1 MHKHPPAGHAVLCAC
16 VLKTCTSL
24 RHMHKESFVGA
35 KLLNKALSLEHEQ
48 VTGPHGGYVLTH

>member
-24 RHMHKESFVGA
+24 RHMHKEIFVGA

-48 VTGPHGGYVLTH
+48 VTGPHGGYV